1 MNTRADSP
9 APAAYHHVL
18 SAFQRACAGEQVV
31 VTLPPGTGKT
41 FGTLRALEDTA
52 SPLKVLWFM
61 PETHDQSLAA
71 TTETNLRDLGVSCVR
86 IHQVINQS
94 TRKRQQWLSWPEGVH
109 VKLLAHAYLPLLFGD
124 SPSPSLR
131 SLQDADLVI
140 IDENPFGN
148 LLSLSGTPADQL
160 QGHRTAALPLQ
171 LYLEDLH
178 QAGFLSTS
186 IQEAQTQLTQAMT
199 TAPRLRDDRQRD
211 LTYLNDDQ
219 LSGALAPL
227 LAAGRWDQIGALI
240 TARWTVARSRRTA
253 PKETHMLQTRVRR
266 LTGSVRLNLRDL
278 IQGEREHG
286 VSLVR
291 FPESDMVFV
300 RNARL
305 ERLKFGR
312 RGVLHLDAFPSPL
325 LLKRWLPA
333 AQVLPAPAAFTHAS
347 VQVTTLIP
355 EHEHD
360 IPTIS
365 RKAVTY
371 RESHARHHAVIQQG
385 LKILGPQVVILAH
398 QHLARRFQAEL
409 EYDYAPHTKEVR
421 FLYWRANLGLN
432 EYAGWDALIVN
443 ESRLPRRVLH
453 LDYTAVSADRQER
466 EALLD
471 HLEASDF
478 LQLLHRIRPLTH
490 GGQVL
495 LAFDPIKAYRSTL
508 MAQNLTVTFRPL
520 QMMRG
525 KSEHVLALQAAR
537 IVVEEALRTWEGVP
551 MRLLHLL
558 FGLHASRSPERWDQA
573 LSEFLDQLKT
583 THRSFE
589 WLALKP
595 SPTDRQ
601 DRALIR
607 LLGEEYGLIGYSQ
620 PIVSEGRG
628 RPSKSWVWVK
638 RPNQAATAH
647 DAVYAAIERWHSRST
662 SEQ

>member
-1 MNTRADSP
+1 MTARADSP
-9 APAAYHHVL
+9 AQAAYDHVL
-18 SAFQRACAGEQVV
+18 HAFQRACAGEQVV

-41 FGTLRALEDTA
+41 FGTLRALQDART
-52 SPLKVLWFM
+52 PLKVLWFM
-61 PETHDQSLAA
+61 PETHDRSLAA

-86 IHQVINQS
+86 IHQVVHQS
-94 TRKRQQWLSWPEGVH
+94 TRKRQQWLSWPEGIH
-109 VKLLAHAYLPLLFGD
+109 VKLLAHAYLPLLFGA
-124 SPSPSLR
+124 SPVPSLHR
-131 SLQDADLVI
+131 LQEADLVI
-140 IDENPFGN
+140 IDENPFGS

-160 QGHRTAALPLQ
+160 QGHRTAALPLE

-178 QAGFLSTS
+178 HAGVLATPV
-186 IQEAQTQLTQAMT
+186 QEAHAQLTQAMT

-219 LSGALAPL
+219 LSGALRPL
-227 LAAGRWDQIGALI
+227 LTEGRWDQVGARI
-240 TARWTVARSRRTA
+240 AARWRVARSGRTS
-253 PKETHMLQTRVRR
+253 PKETRLFQARVRR
-266 LTGSVRLNLRDL
+266 LIEAVRLNLKAL
-278 IQGEREHG
+278 MQGEPEHG

-291 FPESDMVFV
+291 FPESDLILV

-305 ERLKFGR
+305 ERLEFGR

-325 LLKRWLPA
+325 LVRRWLPL

-347 VQVTTLIP
+347 VRVNTLVP
-355 EHEHD
+355 EHAHD

-385 LKILGPQVVILAH
+385 LKVLGPRVVILAH
-398 QHLARRFQAEL
+398 QHLAKRFQAEL
-409 EYDYAPHTKEVR
+409 AYDYAPHTAEVR

-453 LDYTAVSADRQER
+453 LDYTALSADRRER

-495 LAFDPIKAYRSTL
+495 LAFDPVKAYRSPL
-508 MAQNLTVTFRPL
+508 VAQNLTVTLQPL
-520 QMMRG
+520 QLMRG

-551 MRLLHLL
+551 LRLLHLL
-558 FGLHASRSPERWDQA
+558 FGLHPGRSPEPWDQA
-573 LSEFLDQLKT
+573 LVEFLDQLKA

-595 SPTDRQ
+595 NPADRQ

-607 LLGEEYGLIGYSQ
+607 LLKDEYGLTGHSR
-620 PIVSEGRG
+620 PIASERRG
-628 RPSKSWVWVK
+628 RPLKSWVWT
-638 RPNQAATAH
+638 RQPEEMATEHAT
-647 DAVYAAIERWHSRST
+647 VRAAIERWHERDRSV
-662 SEQ
+662 